1 MGKTDIILLIPL
13 LWGIYWGVYKG
24 IISQLTSFA
33 GIIIAAYVSI
43 KYYSY
48 IATFINAHVDED
60 TSQHYVSIA
69 TFVVVFIAVMLI
81 IFLISK
87 QIEKLTKALNIG
99 FLNHIAGGIFGLVK
113 WAVIV
118 SILLILLNLFS
129 QETNEK
135 YIDFHNTWVYNH
147 LLELAPKL
155 MPNVFNKLSN

>member
-1 MGKTDIILLIPL
+1 MRKTDIILLLPL

-48 IATFINAHVDED
+48 IAAFINAHVDED

-69 TFVVVFIAVMLI
+69 TFVVVFILVLLI

-99 FLNHIAGGIFGLVK
+99 YLNHIAGGIFGLVK
-113 WAVIV
+113 WAFLV
-118 SILLILLNLFS
+118 SIILVLLNLFS

-147 LLELAPKL
+147 LVEIAPRI
-155 MPNVFNKLSN
+155 MPNVFNKLSD

>member
-1 MGKTDIILLIPL
+1 MAKTDIILLIPL

-60 TSQHYVSIA
+60 TSQHYVAIG
-69 TFVVVFIAVMLI
+69 TFVVVFIAVLLI

-87 QIEKLTKALNIG
+87 QIEKLTKVLNIG

-118 SILLILLNLFS
+118 SIVLILLNLFS

-135 YIDFHNTWVYNH
+135 YIDFHNTWAYNH